1 MKPFDLVRYIRK
13 FRLLIIACL
22 LFSGVIAVLVLN
34 YFQTYT
40 ASAIISYTN
49 SQAVDG
55 LAPDGTEI
63 DTTEIYSAEVLNRVF
78 ERLNL
83 NYSDYNI
90 DDMRSRITVVP
101 VRPENEAAVE
111 EAKTSM
117 GEELEGQPTEYIV
130 SFTASSRDG
139 GDLEIFAR
147 KFLDELL
154 DVYIQQYGE
163 NHINRGTAVNDISKL
178 GEQDYDYLEMA
189 ELLKK
194 SISSTLSG
202 LTGKEQDGTV
212 FRSSKTGYTFEDLRR
227 EFDLLYEVET
237 SDIFSYIL
245 ENKVTKDREKL
256 IAKYCNRINDY
267 QQSNVVSSEQ
277 IDSINEV
284 IDAYVNMMRE
294 SGNVDITYEYI
305 LDDVHDSYFR
315 DEDDVAQRADQTV
328 EYDVLL
334 NNYVSARSSY
344 EAALVDI
351 AYCRYIIDIYSGI
364 PAEQLSIT
372 AESVQAGETEGASEA
387 TVLEPVSNGGIDET
401 AQAMIDSL
409 ALRLNELYAIL
420 EQTNSE
426 YNEYAGAVNVKL
438 VSGIAVAPGFQL
450 WLYVGLIV
458 VFFGLFGC
466 MGAVAVGRLGDIF
479 EYHIYMDKKAEM
491 ANRAACDRYIAAKR
505 GKVLDDMFVCIS
517 IRATDIQQ
525 KNKEFGRDE
534 TDGMLKHLSSI
545 VKNTFSGEENCFC
558 GLNSVGQY
566 VIFAEGIGFNRAS
579 VYMEQIQKKISEYN
593 QTAVCAISYEA
604 GIAEAKKEKTY
615 QIRELMLK
623 AMSLNNASQKMAK
636 ESFGEKSI
644 VQEPVEQE
652 KTMTEQENSQ
662 LKIQEQLEELKR
674 RLRKHP

>member
-22 LFSGVIAVLVLN
+22 LLSGVISVLVLN

-78 ERLNL
+78 EKLNL

-90 DDMRSRITVVP
+90 DDMRSRITVMP
-101 VRPENEAAVE
+101 VRTENEAAVE
-111 EAKTSM
+111 EAKTSL
-117 GEELEGQPTEYIV
+117 GEEMEGQPTEYIV
-130 SFTASSRDG
+130 SFTASVRDG
-139 GDLEIFAR
+139 GELEIFAR

-154 DVYIQQYGE
+154 DVYIQLYGE
-163 NHINRGTAVNDISKL
+163 NHINRGTAVNDISEL
-178 GEQDYDYLEMA
+178 GEQEYDYLEMA

-194 SISSTLSG
+194 SISYTLSG
-202 LTGKEQDGTV
+202 LTGKEESGAV
-212 FRSSKTGYTFEDLRR
+212 FRSSKTGYTFGDLKRK
-227 EFDLLYEVET
+227 FDLLYEIET

-245 ENKVTKDREKL
+245 ENRVTKDREKL
-256 IAKYCNRINDY
+256 IAKYRNRINDY

-305 LDDVHDSYFR
+305 LDEVHDSYFR
-315 DEDDVAQRADQTV
+315 DEDDVARRADQTV
-328 EYDVLL
+328 EYDDLL
-334 NNYVSARSSY
+334 NSYVSARSSY
-344 EAALVDI
+344 ESALVDI

-372 AESVQAGETEGASEA
+372 AESVQAGATEGASEV
-387 TVLEPVSNGGIDET
+387 TVLEPVGNGGIDET

-409 ALRLNELYAIL
+409 ASRLNDLYKIL

-426 YNEYAGAVNVKL
+426 YNEYAGAENIRL
-438 VSGIAVAPGFQL
+438 ISGIAVAPRFQL
-450 WLYVGLIV
+450 WLYAGLIV

-466 MGAVAVGRLGDIF
+466 MGAVVVGRLGDIF
-479 EYHIYMDKKAEM
+479 EYHIYMDKKTEM
-491 ANRAACDRYIAAKR
+491 PNRAACDRYIATKQ
-505 GKVLDDMFVCIS
+505 GKILDDRFVCIS
-517 IRATDIQQ
+517 IRATGIQQ

-534 TDGMLKHLSSI
+534 TDRMLKHLSSI
-545 VKNTFSGEENCFC
+545 IKNIFSGEEKCFF

-566 VIFAEGIGFNRAS
+566 VIFAEELGFSRAS
-579 VYMEQIQKKISEYN
+579 VYLEQIQKKISGYN
-593 QTAVCAISYEA
+593 QAAACAISYEA
-604 GIAEAKKEKTY
+604 GIAEAKKEKIY
-615 QIRELMLK
+615 HIRELMLK
-623 AMSLNNASQKMAK
+623 AMSLDNVSQTVA
-636 ESFGEKSI
+636 EEAFGEK
-644 VQEPVEQE
+644 PAEQA
-652 KTMTEQENSQ
+652 KSMTEQQSSQ
-662 LKIQEQLEELKR
+662 MKIQEQLEELKR
-674 RLRKHP
+674 RLRK